1 MELKDILTVAF
12 ASLIVLV
19 VAHLAV
25 FWVVK
30 TLYPPT
36 APPQVVPTQVV
47 QIQEPVK
54 TVTFTEPPI
63 IEQQNVTIPTY
74 ETPLPSQTP
83 NQETEPPV
91 RQGPPPAESTSIRG
105 KSGVDVS
112 NSQ

>member
-30 TLYPPT
+30 TLYPPAQVT
-36 APPQVVPTQVV
+36 PPPV
-47 QIQEPVK
+47 QHQEPIK
-54 TVTFTEPPI
+54 TVTFTEPPVT
-63 IEQQNVTIPTY
+63 EQQNVTIPTY
-74 ETPLPSQTP
+74 ETPVSSQTP
-83 NQETEPPV
+83 NQETTEPV

-112 NSQ
+112 NPQ

>member
-30 TLYPPT
+30 TLYPPSSQV
-36 APPQVVPTQVV
+36 APTPTQVV
-47 QIQEPVK
+47 QHQEPVK
-54 TVTFTEPPI
+54 TVAFTEPPV

-74 ETPLPSQTP
+74 ETPIPSETPSQ
-83 NQETEPPV
+83 EEP
-91 RQGPPPAESTSIRG
+91 RKGPPPAESTSIRR
-105 KSGVDVS
+105 KSGVYVS

>member
-1 MELKDILTVAF
+1 MELKDILSVAF

-30 TLYPPT
+30 TLYPPPA
-36 APPQVVPTQVV
+36 APVPVPVQVQVA
-47 QIQEPVK
+47 QEPVK
-54 TVTFTEPPI
+54 TVTFTEPPVT
-63 IEQQNVTIPTY
+63 EQQNVTVPTY

-83 NQETEPPV
+83 NQEGEPT
-91 RQGPPPAESTSIRG
+91 RKGPPPAESTSIRG

-112 NSQ
+112 NTQ